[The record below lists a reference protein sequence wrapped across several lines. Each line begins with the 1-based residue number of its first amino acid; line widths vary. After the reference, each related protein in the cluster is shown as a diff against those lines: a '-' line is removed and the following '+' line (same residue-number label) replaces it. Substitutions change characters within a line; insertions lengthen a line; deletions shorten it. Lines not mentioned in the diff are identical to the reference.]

1 MRMQMET
8 QVVVETFEEVGM
20 TNPFATNASLEETL
34 SYADEVDIDVDESL
48 LLLGGHDEQVGF
60 IIIQL

>member
-20 TNPFATNASLEETL
+20 TDPFATNASLEETI
-34 SYADEVDIDVDESL
+34 SYADEVDIDVDEYRNYKRKIV
-48 LLLGGHDEQVGF
+48 EEE
-60 IIIQL
+60 